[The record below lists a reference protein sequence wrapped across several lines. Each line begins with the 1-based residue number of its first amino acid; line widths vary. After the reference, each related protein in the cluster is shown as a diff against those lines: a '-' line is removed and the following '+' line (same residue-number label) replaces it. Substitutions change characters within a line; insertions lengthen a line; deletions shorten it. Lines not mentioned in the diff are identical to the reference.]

1 MTPDSREE
9 IRREER
15 GERRSYLIGL
25 ALALILTA
33 AAFGLV
39 AFEVI
44 GGGPGLA
51 LLALLAVAQIVV
63 HFRFFLHIDLRQS
76 HRDDLQLIL
85 FTALII
91 FLMVAGTVWILY
103 SQHLRM

>member
-1 MTPDSREE
+1 MKPDSPEQ

-15 GERRSYLIGL
+15 SERRSYLIGL
-25 ALALILTA
+25 VLALILTA

-39 AFEVI
+39 AFKVI
-44 GGGPGLA
+44 SGGPGLA
-51 LLALLAVAQIVV
+51 LLAALAVVQIVV

-85 FTALII
+85 FTGLII

-103 SQHLRM
+103 NQHLRM